1 MTVGI
6 KVDLAAGIV
15 TGDAVNFGTDTLR
28 SVEGINGTLLDDIY
42 DATGFGANSVNVM
55 SREIGVNEFEGGA
68 GNDIIIGNG
77 STRISYVRSTS
88 GVTVDM
94 SGNNN
99 GGFTVVGD
107 ISVGTDTI
115 VGGVSSVV
123 ARPSPIPSPVTT
135 TRLARCKSSTVAA
148 APTSSMARAAST
160 ASSTIRITR
169 SRTAS
174 R

>member
-55 SREIGVNEFEGGA
+55 SRGIGVNEFEGGA

-77 STRISYVRSTS
+77 STRISYVRSTQRRHRRYVRQQQWCAS
-88 GVTVDM
+88 RWSATFR
-94 SGNNN
+94 S
-99 GGFTVVGD
+99 
-107 ISVGTDTI
+107 
-115 VGGVSSVV
+115 
-123 ARPSPIPSPVTT
+123 
-135 TRLARCKSSTVAA
+135 
-148 APTSSMARAAST
+148 APTPSWAA
-160 ASSTIRITR
+160 
-169 SRTAS
+169 
-174 R
+174 